1 MKKVFILFCGMLL
14 TTFLAAQQ
22 IEREMVIVEIG
33 TGTWCQYCPGAAM
46 GADDLIANGHDC
58 AIVEYHNNDPF
69 ANTYSNARN
78 TYYGI
83 TGYPTAKFDGILTV
97 VGGNHTQSMYPS
109 YLPKYNQ
116 RKAIP
121 SSFKLQIFGDH
132 VGLDYNITLIAEK
145 VATTTS
151 TSITLHFVVTE
162 SHIAYSWQGMSEV
175 NFVERSMVPNQNGTT
190 VDFSSNP
197 VQMVNLTFSLSAS
210 WNANEIEFVSFLQD
224 LTTKEVLQGT
234 KVGPDTLLPNQN
246 YNAGVSELNRFAHM
260 NCSGKVAPR
269 VTITNFASQALT
281 TLDINYR
288 VNQETLNTYAW
299 TGNLTYQQSATVD
312 LPEINFTVLDSNNLQ
327 VYTNNPNGNP
337 DEDPSNDTIAAGF
350 TNASVITPK
359 LFLILKLDGN
369 PDQTTWDIRNSE
381 GTVIHS
387 GGPYPNQPNQF
398 IKDTLEFTDGD
409 CYTFTIND
417 SGGDGLCCTN
427 GQGYYRLN
435 NEANQLIY
443 TNAEFGFVDMVDINV
458 LGVGIMETSAGEP
471 LVVSPNPFDE
481 NTLISFTL
489 KASSRVN
496 VDLFDMTGNKVKSLD
511 LGYLPAGLQQ
521 VRLSSENLRPGV
533 YLMNLRATNEF
544 FSSKITVV
552 K

>member
-1 MKKVFILFCGMLL
+1 MKKVFILFCSIML
-14 TTFLAAQQ
+14 TSFLFAQQ
-22 IEREMVIVEIG
+22 VEREMVVVEIA

-46 GADDLIANGHDC
+46 GADDLIANGKDC
-58 AIVEYHNNDPF
+58 AIVEYHNNDPY

-78 TYYGI
+78 TYYGVS
-83 TGYPTAKFDGILTV
+83 GYPTAKFDGILTV

-121 SSFKLQIFGDH
+121 SSFKLKIFGDH

-145 VATTTS
+145 VAATTS

-175 NFVERSMVPNQNGTT
+175 NFVERTMVPNQLGTT

-197 VQMVNLTFSLSAS
+197 TQMVNLTFSLSSS
-210 WNANEIEFVSFLQD
+210 WNADEIEFVSFLQD
-224 LTTKEVLQGT
+224 LTNKEILQGT

-246 YNAGVSELNRFAHM
+246 YNAGVSNLIRFAKM
-260 NCSGKVAPR
+260 NCSGKVAPK
-269 VTITNFASQALT
+269 VTITNCASQALT

-288 VNQETLNTYAW
+288 VNQETLNTYPW
-299 TGNLTYQQSATVD
+299 TGNLTYQQSALVD
-312 LPEINFTVLDSNNLQ
+312 LPEITFNVQDNNELL
-327 VYTNNPNGNP
+327 VYTTNPNGNP
-337 DEDPSNDTIAAGF
+337 DEDTSNDTIAASF

-369 PDQTTWDIRNSE
+369 PDQTTWDVRNSA
-381 GTVIHS
+381 GTVIYS

-417 SGGDGLCCTN
+417 SGGDGLCCSN

-443 TNAEFGFVDMVDINV
+443 TNAEFGLVDIVDIKV
-458 LGVGIMETSAGEP
+458 LGVGIIETSAGAD
-471 LVVSPNPFDE
+471 LGVYPNPFDD

-489 KASSRVN
+489 KATSQVN
-496 VDLFDMTGNKVKSLD
+496 IDLFDMTGSKVKSLD
-511 LGYLPAGLQQ
+511 LGILQAGLQQ
-521 VRLSSENLRPGV
+521 VQLSSENLRPGV
-533 YLMNLRATNEF
+533 YLMHLRAGNEF
-544 FSSKITVV
+544 FSSKISIV

>member
-1 MKKVFILFCGMLL
+1 MKKVFILFCSLLL
-14 TTFLAAQQ
+14 TSFLSAQQ
-22 IEREMVIVEIG
+22 VEREMVVVEIG

-46 GADDLIANGHDC
+46 GADDLIANGKDC
-58 AIVEYHNNDPF
+58 AIVEYHYNDPY
-69 ANTYSNARN
+69 ANTYSNARIS
-78 TYYGI
+78 YYGI
-83 TGYPTAKFDGILTV
+83 SSYPTAKFDGVLTF
-97 VGGNHTQSMYPS
+97 VGGSHTQSMYAN

-121 SSFKLQIFGDH
+121 SSFKLKIFGDH
-132 VGLDYNITLIAEK
+132 TGLDYNITLIAEK
-145 VATTTS
+145 VAATTS
-151 TSITLHFVVTE
+151 TSIALHFVVTE

-175 NFVERSMVPNQNGTT
+175 NFVERTMVPNQSGTT

-197 VQMVNLTFSLSAS
+197 SQMVNLTFSLAAS
-210 WNANEIEFVSFLQD
+210 WNADEIEFVSFLQD
-224 LTTKEVLQGT
+224 LTTKEILQGT

-246 YNAGVSELNRFAHM
+246 YNAGVSDLIKFAKM

-269 VTITNFASQALT
+269 VTITNCASQALT

-288 VNQETLNTYAW
+288 VNQETLNTYPW

-312 LPEINFTVLDSNNLQ
+312 LPEISFTVLDNNNLQ

-359 LFLILKLDGN
+359 LYLILKLDGN
-369 PDQTTWDIRNSE
+369 PDQTTWDIRNSA
-381 GTVIHS
+381 GTVVHA

-417 SGGDGLCCTN
+417 SGGDGLCCSN

-435 NEANQLIY
+435 NESSQLIY
-443 TNAEFGFVDMVDINV
+443 TNAEFGYVDMVDINI
-458 LGVGIMETSAGEP
+458 LGVGINETPAGAAP
-471 LVVSPNPFDE
+471 RVTPNPFDN

-489 KASSRVN
+489 KATSRVN
-496 VDLFDMTGNKVKSLD
+496 IDLFDMTGTRVKSLD
-511 LGYLPAGLQQ
+511 LGILPSGLQQ
-521 VRLSSENLRPGV
+521 VKLSAENLRPGV
-533 YLMNLRATNEF
+533 YLMHLKAGNEF
-544 FSSKITVV
+544 FSSKITIV